1 MELVRQSAR
10 RGNVLVETA
19 LVLPLLLVLTLG
31 LLEYGWLFLK
41 AQQITNASRQGARV
55 GARADA
61 TVAEITAAVDGAMAA
76 GGLADSGFALTII
89 PVDPTTL
96 IAGETL
102 TVEISVPYAN
112 IGLGVPLVPT
122 PASLDATVTMAREG
136 PP

>member
-1 MELVRQSAR
+1 MAMVRQSAR
-10 RGNVLVETA
+10 RGNLLVETA
-19 LVLPLLLVLTLG
+19 IVLPLLLVLTLG

-61 TVAEITAAVDGAMAA
+61 TVAEIAAAVEGAMAA
-76 GGLADSGFALTII
+76 GGMAASGFALVIT
-89 PVDPTTL
+89 PVDPSAL
-96 IAGETL
+96 NAGETL

-122 PASLDATVTMAREG
+122 PTALDATVTMAREG

>member
-76 GGLADSGFALTII
+76 GGLADSGFALAIT
-89 PVDPTTL
+89 PVDPSALT
-96 IAGETL
+96 AGETL

-122 PASLDATVTMAREG
+122 PAVLDATVTMAREG